1 MKKEPRL
8 KFTDQ
13 ELAENRPV
21 GAAARKAKKAAEQA
35 DRADGKNPRRKKP
48 KVSALL

>member
-13 ELAENRPV
+13 ELAENTPV
-21 GAAARKAKKAAEQA
+21 GAAARKAKKAAEPAEKPARKPCARKA
-35 DRADGKNPRRKKP
+35 DKAEK
-48 KVSALL
+48 